1 MKKFKLCLVGYPLKK
16 SFSPLVFEKIAK
28 LCNIKVDFDLIEAK
42 DTDPGVRSKLD
53 VPEVRLVRS
62 KRCPQNLCINF

>member
-1 MKKFKLCLVGYPLKK
+1 MTYEKLISVWEGGNMKK
-16 SFSPLVFEKIAK
+16 
-28 LCNIKVDFDLIEAK
+28 
-42 DTDPGVRSKLD
+42 GVRSKFD